1 MQAAFFQFEA
11 SFQYEFN
18 FLNEFYQNAI
28 DFRPI
33 PTIIRAVYFWCSLG
47 FVILRTCAVLF
58 SLASVNDES
67 KKPIEILRAVPSYQ
81 WNSELERF
89 LNDVISDDIAL
100 SGMRFFFITRKL
112 VLSVS
117 NRYRIKEKFQ
127 NPKRFQHSR
136 WQQPS

>member
-1 MQAAFFQFEA
+1 MQAAFFQFKA

-18 FLNEFYQNAI
+18 FSKEFYWNAI
-28 DFRPI
+28 YFRPI
-33 PTIIRAVYFWCSLG
+33 PTIIRALYFWYSLG

-58 SLASVNDES
+58 SLASINDES
-67 KKPIEILRAVPSYQ
+67 KKPIGILRAVPSYQ
-81 WNSELERF
+81 WNSEIERF

-117 NRYRIKEKFQ
+117 NICTVERKFQ
-127 NPKRFQHSR
+127 NPKRMEQS
-136 WQQPS
+136 